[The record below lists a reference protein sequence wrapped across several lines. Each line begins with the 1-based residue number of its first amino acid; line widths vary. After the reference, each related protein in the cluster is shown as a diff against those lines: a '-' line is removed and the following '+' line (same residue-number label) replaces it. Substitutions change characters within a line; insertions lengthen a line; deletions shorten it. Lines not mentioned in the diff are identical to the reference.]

1 MIDRAKFRQLVE
13 SPEILV
19 MPGAYD
25 ALSAKLV
32 EASGFPVA
40 YMTGYGQSASKLG
53 APDVGL
59 MTMSEMAE
67 RAKDMCYR
75 SCLTLSEELGLQS
88 VSFCC
93 ISTGEFRFPPE
104 EAAHIAVRTVRE
116 YERAGAAA
124 IQIEDQR
131 MPKKC
136 GHMLGRQ
143 VVDAQEMVNKI
154 QAACAARHD
163 PDFLI
168 IARTDART
176 NHGVEEAI
184 RRATLYEQA
193 GADIIFVESL
203 ESAEEM
209 RLVNQAVTKPTIANM
224 VEGGRSPYLSAGEL
238 QALGYRLVVF
248 PVLTLYAAMA
258 SVLDVLSELKDK
270 GTVDLTSGKMVNFT
284 QFNELIGLP
293 QERRLEENDFSVLP
307 R

>member
-1 MIDRAKFRQLVE
+1 MINRARFRELVE
-13 SPEILV
+13 SREILV

-25 ALSAKLV
+25 ALSAKLI
-32 EASGFPVA
+32 EASGFDVV

-67 RAKDMCYR
+67 RARDMCAAV
-75 SCLTLSEELGLQS
+75 S
-88 VSFCC
+88 VPVICDGD
-93 ISTGEFRFPPE
+93 TGFGNVVNL
-104 EAAHIAVRTVRE
+104 VRTVRE

-124 IQIEDQR
+124 IQLEDQT

-143 VVDAQEMVNKI
+143 VVDAEEMVNKI
-154 QAACAARHD
+154 RAAVAARQD

-184 RRATLYEQA
+184 RRARLYEQA

-203 ESAEEM
+203 ESVEEM
-209 RLVNQAVTKPTIANM
+209 RMVNQTITKPTIANM

>member
-1 MIDRAKFRQLVE
+1 MIDRKKFRALVE
-13 SPEILV
+13 SKEILV

-25 ALSAKLV
+25 ALSAKLI
-32 EASGFPVA
+32 EETGFNVV

-67 RAKDMCYR
+67 RVKDICAAV
-75 SCLTLSEELGLQS
+75 S
-88 VSFCC
+88 VPVICDGD
-93 ISTGEFRFPPE
+93 TGFGNVVNV
-104 EAAHIAVRTVRE
+104 VRTVRE
-116 YERAGAAA
+116 YERAGAAG
-124 IQIEDQR
+124 IQLEDQT

-143 VVDAQEMVNKI
+143 VVDAEEMVNKI
-154 QAACAARHD
+154 RAAAAARQD

-176 NHGVEEAI
+176 NHGVDEAI
-184 RRATLYEQA
+184 RRAKLYEQA
-193 GADIIFVESL
+193 GADILFVESL

-209 RLVNQAVTKPTIANM
+209 RMVNEAVSKPTMANM
-224 VEGGRSPYLSAGEL
+224 VEGGRSPYLTAQQL
-238 QALGYRLVVF
+238 QELGYRLVVF
-248 PVLTLYAAMA
+248 PVSTLYAAMK
-258 SVLDVLSELKDK
+258 SVLDILSELREN
-270 GTVDLTSGKMVNFT
+270 GTVDLSSGKMVNFT

-293 QERRLEENDFSVLP
+293 KERLLEANDFSVIP